1 VPANCAAQEVD
12 IDYNG
17 ADIKTIKDVSPSEC
31 CDTCLA
37 LAECTAYTFINYN
50 TDGRSACYLKSGT
63 GTKTA
68 LKGAVSAIVTGTK
81 PACSTKVGEMCGDA
95 SGTVCCPSGAYCQ
108 PWNQWY
114 YQCIATPAQCSTQ
127 KPDVDFYGHDLAVKY
142 GLRPDQ
148 CCDECAATG
157 GCVAYSFVNDNPGQT
172 ACYLKS
178 STAGE
183 TCKVGCVSG
192 IIDARAKRKP

>member
-183 TCKVGCVSG
+183 TRKVGCVSG
-192 IIDARAKRKP
+192 IVNTRA